1 MTNSVP
7 NILIIDDN
15 PSNIDFLLGLLTEYD
30 ISAAVDGE
38 RALDQI
44 AQEVPDL
51 ILLDVSMPGMDGYE
65 VCSIIKSN
73 PKTKDIPILF
83 LSANTDAE
91 SVVKGFDVGGVD
103 YITKPYRP
111 REVLARVETHLKLKQ
126 LRDELEKLAY
136 EDPLTGIA
144 NRRRFFEKANP
155 LFAKAR
161 SECLTL
167 YLFAVD
173 IDKFKEINDTFGHNV
188 GDEVIKTFVDIVK
201 NELGKDDCFSRFG
214 GDEFVIMMMGISQEE
229 ALTVVRKIQ
238 DNIFKTHVLLG
249 VSVKFS
255 VCIGM
260 VEVENFDENID
271 ALIKRSDIQLYKE
284 KRSKRDHSRI
294 EFTI

>member
-1 MTNSVP
+1 MSKSIS

-38 RALDQI
+38 RALEQI
-44 AQEVPDL
+44 AQEMPDL

-136 EDPLTGIA
+136 EDPMTGIA
-144 NRRRFFEKANP
+144 NRRRFFEKANN
-155 LFAKAR
+155 LFTKVK
-161 SECLTL
+161 SECLPL

-188 GDEVIKTFVDIVK
+188 GDEVIMLFVKIVK
-201 NELGKDDCFSRFG
+201 KELGKGNCFARFG
-214 GDEFVIMMMGISQEE
+214 GDEFVIILMHMSREE
-229 ALTVVRKIQ
+229 ALNIVKKIQ
-238 DNIFKTHVLLG
+238 KNIAETHFLLG
-249 VSVKFS
+249 SVVHFTVSMGMAEVKH
-255 VCIGM
+255 
-260 VEVENFDENID
+260 FDEDID
-271 ALIKRSDIQLYKE
+271 AVIKKADISLYKE
-284 KRSKRDHSRI
+284 KHTKKQHYR
-294 EFTI
+294 T

>member
-1 MTNSVP
+1 MLKSIP

-44 AQEVPDL
+44 AQEIPDL

-73 PKTKDIPILF
+73 PKTKDIPVLF

-103 YITKPYRP
+103 YITKPYRA

-136 EDPLTGIA
+136 EDSMTGIA
-144 NRRRFFEKANP
+144 NRRRFFEKVNN
-155 LFAKAR
+155 LFTKAK
-161 SECLTL
+161 SECLPF
-167 YLFAVD
+167 YLFTVD
-173 IDKFKEINDTFGHNV
+173 IDKFKEINDTFGHDV
-188 GDEVIKTFVDIVK
+188 GDEVIKVFVNIVK
-201 NELGKDDCFSRFG
+201 KELGKDDCFVRFG
-214 GDEFVIMMMGISQEE
+214 GDEFVIMLMHMSREE
-229 ALTVVRKIQ
+229 AFNIVNKIQ
-238 DNIFKTHVLLG
+238 KNIAKPHFLSS
-249 VSVKFS
+249 SVVHFS
-255 VCIGM
+255 VSMGM
-260 VEVENFDENID
+260 AEVEDFNEDID
-271 ALIKRSDIQLYKE
+271 AIIKKADIHLYEQKRFKRRSV
-284 KRSKRDHSRI
+284 RI
-294 EFTI
+294 